1 MENNLS
7 LVFFTFTAQ
16 AAVGVLLVHAILSG
30 TGSFSRVEDSMVR
43 MRHLITVMLIISLA
57 TAFFHLGKPFRAVYA
72 LNNLMKSPLSM
83 EIASLSALLAV
94 TLADSWFSFRGTRN
108 IFTKALPV
116 ISVLAALML
125 LLTMTAVYLLPSVP
139 AWYNTGTPLAFVLT
153 TVSAG
158 TAIVAIIMKTGE
170 MKQASLLLAV
180 AATAALILSVATIIF
195 RMGGDAG
202 RAMLTGLQAATAL
215 MAFVF
220 VFSRFFLKEM
230 NKSRHM
236 TVITGI
242 LVLISVIIARLLFFL
257 SYDNNIL

>member
-1 MENNLS
+1 MENFTS
-7 LVFFTFTAQ
+7 LVIFTFTSQ
-16 AAVGVLLVHAILSG
+16 AAIGVLLVHAVLSG
-30 TGSFSRVEDSMVR
+30 SGTFQRVEDSMVR
-43 MRHLITVMLIISLA
+43 MRHLITIMLIVSLA

-72 LNNLMKSPLSM
+72 LNNIMRSPLSM

-94 TLADSWFSFRGTRN
+94 SLADSWLSLRGTRN
-108 IFTKALPV
+108 FVTKSLPI
-116 ISVLAALML
+116 ISVVTAMALL
-125 LLTMTAVYLLPSVP
+125 VTMTAVYMLPSVP
-139 AWYNTGTPLAFVLT
+139 AWCNAGTPLAFVLT

-158 TAIVAIIMKTGE
+158 PAIVAILMKPGE
-170 MKQASLLLAV
+170 VRQASLLLAV
-180 AATAALILSVATIIF
+180 ASSATLILAVSTMIA

-202 RAMLTGLQAATAL
+202 RAMLTGLQVATAL

-242 LVLISVIIARLLFFL
+242 LVLISAIIARLLFFL
-257 SYDNNIL
+257 SYDNIIL